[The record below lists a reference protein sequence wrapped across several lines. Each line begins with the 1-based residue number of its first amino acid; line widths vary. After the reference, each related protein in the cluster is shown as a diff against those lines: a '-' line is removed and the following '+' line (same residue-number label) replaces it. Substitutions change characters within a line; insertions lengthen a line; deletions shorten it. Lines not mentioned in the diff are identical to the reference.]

1 MLHMV
6 MARIAAIILLFSACA
21 VFAQTP
27 ALSTLTVVVTDQ
39 SGANV
44 PGAHIKA
51 TAKANGE
58 RFEAIADARG
68 KAVIQLCQ
76 GSYELTVQSEG
87 FKTWDEKEVKVN
99 VETQRSVILLIGD
112 GCTICVI
119 PDVLGSVVTRL
130 VDVRNYF
137 CERST
142 CSLSP
147 SRFERSCLGI
157 TFCPSSGPSRSMG
170 WSCPGQS

>member
-119 PDVLGSVVTRL
+119 PDVLDIPLENGVLAEMIPLIPMQIFIPPAKPRHNKL
-130 VDVRNYF
+130 LWF
-137 CERST
+137 
-142 CSLSP
+142 
-147 SRFERSCLGI
+147 
-157 TFCPSSGPSRSMG
+157 
-170 WSCPGQS
+170 